1 MTTSRST
8 SSIVFVAHTAQVSG
22 AERVLLDLVD
32 EATRRGHPVTV
43 ACPHGPLSATLAPGC
58 AHLPIPPLGLGG
70 QRGAARGVAVA
81 RLMTHWRCAAR
92 SLRDVV
98 RAPGTSTV
106 VNSLFALP
114 AVRLAAPPDGAS
126 WLVHDTV
133 VSAKQRA
140 VIRVSSRVIRR
151 AVAVSEATAA
161 PLRAAGLPVTVAH
174 NGVRWPVPR
183 LGGEP
188 HDPPVVGMLALL
200 TPWKGHRVLL
210 DAAAR
215 LPGVHVE
222 LAGGSFPSDAGYVA
236 ELQTLAAR
244 KDLTGRVRFVGH
256 VDAPTALRR
265 WDVAVSASVSPE
277 AGPLSVL
284 EAMSYGVPVV
294 GTDHGGTAEF
304 LATGAGLLVP
314 PGDAGA
320 LAAAIEKALADAEL
334 RTAMVETARKR
345 IAAEHDISRTLP
357 AQLDA
362 VLGVQR

>member
-1 MTTSRST
+1 MTAPATASPV
-8 SSIVFVAHTAQVSG
+8 VFVAHTAQVSG

-43 ACPHGPLSATLAPGC
+43 ACPKGPLSATLPPDC

-81 RLMTHWRCAAR
+81 RLAAR
-92 SLRDVV
+92 WRSAARTLRDVV
-98 RAPGTSTV
+98 RAPGTCTV

-114 AVRLAAPPDGAS
+114 AVRLAAPPAGAS

-140 VIRVSSRVIRR
+140 VIRISARVIRR
-151 AVAVSEATAA
+151 AVAVSEATAV
-161 PLRAAGLPVTVAH
+161 PLRAAGLRVTVAH
-174 NGVRWPVPR
+174 NGVRWPVPS
-183 LGGEP
+183 LGDEP

-210 DAAAR
+210 DAVAR

-222 LAGGSFPSDAGYVA
+222 LAGGSFPSDAEYVA
-236 ELQTLAAR
+236 ELRTLAAR
-244 KDLTGRVRFVGH
+244 NDLAGRVRFLGH

-265 WDVAVSASVSPE
+265 WDVVVSASVSPE

-284 EAMSYGVPVV
+284 EAMSYGIPVV

-304 LATGAGLLVP
+304 LADGAGLLVA

-320 LAAAIEKALADAEL
+320 LAAGLEKVLADAEL
-334 RTAMVETARKR
+334 RAAMVETARKR
-345 IAAEHDISRTLP
+345 IGAGHDISKTLP
-357 AQLDA
+357 SQLDA
-362 VLGVQR
+362 VLGVAR